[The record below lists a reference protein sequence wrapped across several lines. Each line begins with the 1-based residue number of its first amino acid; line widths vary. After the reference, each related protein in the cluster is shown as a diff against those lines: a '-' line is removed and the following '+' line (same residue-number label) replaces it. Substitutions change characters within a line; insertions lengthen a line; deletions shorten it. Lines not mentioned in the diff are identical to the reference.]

1 MIVIGA
7 VDRQNS
13 EGHLEFTQL
22 EELVEGRSPDIWV
35 ICATLAGSNLSF
47 ELAYLNSFYG
57 GSEAVLV
64 PVGGESPLIRVA
76 IPDGVINRPSS
87 TILVKPTKFT
97 ILEIIY

>member
-1 MIVIGA
+1 MT
-7 VDRQNS
+7 
-13 EGHLEFTQL
+13 EFTQL
-22 EELVEGRSPDIWV
+22 EEATGGRSPDIWV
-35 ICATLAGSNLSF
+35 VCATVEGASLSF

-64 PVGGESPLIRVA
+64 PVGAESPRIRVT

-87 TILVKPTKFT
+87 TILIKPTKFT